1 MKSEELRERQAV
13 LLKLSETSFF
23 STGFGSFASA
33 VRLVAVVAPD
43 AAPVRR
49 LIQEAR
55 DRGALIDATAGR
67 KTRSVLLMDS
77 DHVLLSAL
85 SPELLMKNMSD
96 LPEAAAEVKV

>member
-1 MKSEELRERQAV
+1 MA
-13 LLKLSETSFF
+13 
-23 STGFGSFASA
+23 A
-33 VRLVAVVAPD
+33 APD